1 MSPRTVKFGS
11 TPHSF
16 ASLEAF
22 LKRDATPAGN
32 YDIEHGL
39 PIQMYWA
46 GRGSD
51 TTFVAFNGAI
61 GSTYTT
67 VPAYAGFGTTQHLSA
82 NVLLLSD
89 PSMVIDERL
98 TLGWYAGNTRQP
110 TLQADLTRIIRSFAG
125 DTRVVLFG
133 PSGGGY
139 AALEQ
144 ATRLPGSTAIV
155 SNPQTDVTKYMPA
168 AVERYLEIAWG
179 MENFDG
185 ALPFAHQAVEAYA
198 GPVDAQV
205 VYVQNEGDLDHVQRH
220 LQPFLEQ
227 LHPGNRVARLLPNLG
242 EGHVGPDKES
252 FMRLFDLVVC
262 SPEWGALSNALD
274 EFQVTRQG

>member
-22 LKRDATPAGN
+22 LERDATPAGN

-51 TTFVAFNGAI
+51 TTFVAFNGAV
-61 GSTYTT
+61 GPTYTT
-67 VPAYAGFGTTQHLSA
+67 VPAYAGFGTTQHLPA

-89 PSMVIDERL
+89 PSMIIEERL
-98 TLGWYAGNTRQP
+98 TLGWYAGSTRQP
-110 TLQADLTRIIRSFAG
+110 TLQEDLTRIIRSFAG
-125 DTRVVLFG
+125 DSRVVMFG

-144 ATRLPGSTAIV
+144 ARRLPGSTAIV
-155 SNPQTDVTKYMPA
+155 SNPQTDITRYLPA
-168 AVERYLEIAWG
+168 AVERYLEIAWDIEG
-179 MENFDG
+179 SAG
-185 ALPFAHQAVEAYA
+185 SLPFAHQVVDAWAGLVE
-198 GPVDAQV
+198 AQV
-205 VYVQNEGDLDHVQRH
+205 VYVQNEGDLDHVQNH
-220 LQPFLEQ
+220 LQPFLERM
-227 LHPGNRVARLLPNLG
+227 HPGNRVARLVPNLG
-242 EGHVGPDKES
+242 EGHVGPDKDS
-252 FMRLFDLVVC
+252 FMRLFDLVVRT
-262 SPEWGALSNALD
+262 PEWGALSNALD
-274 EFQVTRQG
+274 GFQVTRQG